1 MLRISGALSSAI
13 NSDILR
19 TDGYDSAMPLMTLN
33 HLDKAFGPQVLLD
46 DVCLSVGRGVRIG
59 LIGRNGEGKST
70 LLKIMAA
77 MVEPDSGEVTLR
89 NGVRV
94 AYLPQAPHFD
104 AGVSVFHVVAEGLGS
119 VARTLEMY
127 HESLKQLQSDC
138 SESQL
143 KAVEQLQA
151 ELEHSGAWKLHT
163 RIETAISK
171 LKLEADRDVGELSGG
186 WLRRVALARAVVS
199 EPDILLLDE
208 PTNHLDIASIE
219 WLEDFVASFQG
230 SVLFITH
237 DRYFLD
243 AVAEEIIELDRGH
256 LTHFPCS
263 YAEYLEKKSE
273 MLAVEESRHRKFDKL
288 LASEERWIRQGI
300 PARRTRNE
308 GRARALEDLRK
319 QRASRRMRGGDVD
332 LRVSSGIKPG
342 KMLMEAIELSHAFGD
357 ITICEKFSHKIMA
370 GERVGLIGPNGI
382 GKTTL
387 LNIMLGEFQPDS
399 GRVRHGVRLAPAF
412 LTQMRELNPET
423 RIKDVLLP
431 QGGNYVHIGGHEPRH
446 IVSYMQDFLFDKERL
461 NSRVQALSGGER
473 GRLMLAKLLL
483 EPANL
488 LVLDEPTND
497 LDIGTLSVLEQALA
511 CYDGTVILVSHDRA
525 FMDRVASRVLAFE
538 GGGKITPIEGGFSDY
553 QAWKV
558 RQQEKEYQQSDVMRK
573 QRPVQITEQTVKK
586 VTKLSYKE
594 QRELDA
600 LPLSIEE
607 MEAEKGEVEIRFCDP
622 DYFSTD
628 PERFRSDQIRLQ
640 VLETEL
646 EAAYARWEALES
658 KQAELLA

>member
-1 MLRISGALSSAI
+1 
-13 NSDILR
+13 
-19 TDGYDSAMPLMTLN
+19 MPIMTLN
-33 HLDKAFGPQVLLD
+33 HLDKAFGSQVLLD
-46 DVCLSVGRGVRIG
+46 DISLSIGRGVRTG

-70 LLKIMAA
+70 LLKIMAGI
-77 MVEPDSGEVTLR
+77 VEPDHGDVTLR
-89 NGVRV
+89 SGTRV

-104 AGVSVFHVVAEGLGS
+104 AGFTVFHVVAEGLGD
-119 VARTLEMY
+119 VARTLEQY
-127 HESLKQLQSDC
+127 HETLKMLESDC
-138 SESQL
+138 SDALLRRVDE
-143 KAVEQLQA
+143 LQG
-151 ELEHSGAWKLHT
+151 ELERTGAWQLHS

-171 LKLEADRDVGELSGG
+171 LKLEPDRDVGELSGG

-199 EPDILLLDE
+199 EPDVLLLDE

-219 WLEDFVASFQG
+219 WLEDFVATFPG

-273 MLAVEESRHRKFDKL
+273 LLSQEESNHRKFDKL
-288 LASEERWIRQGI
+288 LAGEERWIRQGI

-342 KMLMEAIELSHAFGD
+342 KMLMEAVEVSHSFGD
-357 ITICEKFSHKIMA
+357 ICICEKFSHKIMA
-370 GERVGLIGPNGI
+370 GDRVGLIGPNGI

-387 LNIMLGEFQPDS
+387 LKIMLGELNADT
-399 GRVRHGVRLAPAF
+399 GKVRHGVRLAPAF

-423 RIKDVLLP
+423 KIKDVLLP
-431 QGGNYVHIGGHEPRH
+431 LGGNYVHIGGHEPRH

-461 NSRVQALSGGER
+461 NSRVAALSGGER

-511 CYDGTVILVSHDRA
+511 RYDGTVILVSHDRA

-538 GGGKITPIEGGFSDY
+538 GDGVIIPIEGGYSDY
-553 QAWKV
+553 QAWKT
-558 RQQEKEYQQSDVMRK
+558 RQLENVQQQAEEERSR
-573 QRPVQITEQTVKK
+573 VQLQATPKAVKK
-586 VTKLSYKE
+586 LTKLSYKE
-594 QRELDA
+594 QRELDG
-600 LPLSIEE
+600 LPLEIEA
-607 MEAEKGEVEIRFCDP
+607 MEDEKGQIEVRFCEP
-622 DYFSTD
+622 DYFS
-628 PERFRSDQIRLQ
+628 SDAEGFQKDQKRLHE
-640 VLETEL
+640 LDCALKAAYALWEEL
-646 EAAYARWEALES
+646 EARQE
-658 KQAELLA
+658 ELAG